1 MLIKFLINRD
11 GEWNIYNT
19 IRKEEVEERNRS
31 YKISEKTKQIIE
43 ASKGHPNC
51 D

>member
-1 MLIKFLINRD
+1 MLIKFLINQD

-19 IRKEEVEERNRS
+19 IRKGEVEERNRW

-43 ASKGHPNC
+43 ASKGHPN
-51 D
+51 